1 MRFST
6 RFAHAI
12 GIATAGIVLTLLTV
26 SCSRGASDAALP
38 IEGTVA
44 PFTLTDQDGNPFGS
58 GQLKGH
64 VWIADFFF
72 TNCPGPCPRMST
84 LMSEIQR
91 ETANIDELRIVSI
104 TVDPER
110 DTPEAMKAYG
120 KRYGAID
127 GRWHFLT
134 GPQETLN
141 RIARQDFKLFD
152 VDGSLQ
158 HSTRFAL
165 IDRQGNIRSF
175 YTTGEGGTYA
185 QLPGDIRKLIAQ
197 SDAGGKS

>member
-1 MRFST
+1 VNPSFR
-6 RFAHAI
+6 
-12 GIATAGIVLTLLTV
+12 IVVSVAVALLVSLGV
-26 SCSRGASDAALP
+26 SCSRNSQGDAFP

-44 PFTLTDQDGNPFGS
+44 PFMLTDQDGQPFGTD
-58 GQLKGH
+58 QLKGR

-84 LMSEIQR
+84 LMSEIQKQ
-91 ETANIDELRIVSI
+91 TADIEELRIVSI

-120 KRYGAID
+120 QRYGAID

-134 GPQETLN
+134 GPVELLS
-141 RIARQDFKLFD
+141 RIALKDFRLFE
-152 VDGSLQ
+152 VDGTLQ

-175 YTTGEGGTYA
+175 YTTGEDGTFA
-185 QLPGDIRKLIAQ
+185 RLPEDVRKLIRQ
-197 SDAGGKS
+197 SDAGSQQTGI

>member
-1 MRFST
+1 MSPSFR
-6 RFAHAI
+6 
-12 GIATAGIVLTLLTV
+12 IALSVAVALLLSLAV
-26 SCSRGASDAALP
+26 SCSRNSRGDTFP

-44 PFTLTDQDGNPFGS
+44 PFTLTDQDGQPFGTD
-58 GQLKGH
+58 QLKGR

-84 LMSEIQR
+84 LMSEIQKQ
-91 ETANIDELRIVSI
+91 TADIEELRIVSI

-120 KRYGAID
+120 QRYGAID

-134 GPQETLN
+134 GPVELLN
-141 RIARQDFKLFD
+141 RIALKDFKLFE
-152 VDGSLQ
+152 VDGTLQ

-175 YTTGEGGTYA
+175 YTTGEDGSFA
-185 QLPGDIRKLIAQ
+185 QLPEDVRKLIRL
-197 SDAGGKS
+197 SDAGSQQTGS

>member
-1 MRFST
+1 MRSPT
-6 RFAHAI
+6 RCAI
-12 GIATAGIVLTLLTV
+12 AAAGISLLLLAV
-26 SCSRGASDAALP
+26 SCSRGSRDAALP

-58 GQLKGH
+58 GQLKGR

-134 GPQETLN
+134 GPKETLN

-175 YTTGEGGTYA
+175 YTTGEGGTFA

-197 SDAGGKS
+197 SDAGGQS

>member
-1 MRFST
+1 MRFLF
-6 RFAHAI
+6 RAGAFLAI
-12 GIATAGIVLTLLTV
+12 AAILSLGI
-26 SCSRGASDAALP
+26 SCSRAAREQALP
-38 IEGTVA
+38 ILGTVA
-44 PFTLTDQDGNPFGS
+44 PFTLTDQDGRAFGS
-58 GQLKGH
+58 SDLEGR

-91 ETANIDELRIVSI
+91 ETKDIDELRIVSI
-104 TVDPER
+104 TVDPKR

-120 KRYGAID
+120 ARYGAID

-134 GPQETLN
+134 GPQEMLN

-175 YTTGEGGTYA
+175 YTTGEDGTYS
-185 QLPGDIRKLIAQ
+185 QLPGDIRRLIQQ
-197 SDAGGKS
+197 SSNGGKG

>member
-1 MRFST
+1 VIRRRRFLSAAA
-6 RFAHAI
+6 FPM
-12 GIATAGIVLTLLTV
+12 L
-26 SCSRGASDAALP
+26 AALASCRRSDTEETLP
-38 IEGTVA
+38 IQGKVA
-44 PFTLTDQDGNPFGS
+44 PFTLTNQDGQPFGTE
-58 GQLKGH
+58 QLTGR

-84 LMSEIQR
+84 LMGDIQR
-91 ETANIDELRIVSI
+91 QTQDIEELRIVSI
-104 TVDPER
+104 TVDPDR

-134 GPQETLN
+134 GPRDTLH
-141 RIARQDFKLFD
+141 RLASQDFKLFD

-165 IDRQGNIRSF
+165 VDREGNIRAF
-175 YTTGEGGTYA
+175 YTTGLDGSYA
-185 QLPGDIRKLIAQ
+185 RLPEDVRKLIRQ
-197 SDAGGKS
+197 SKPAA

>member
-1 MRFST
+1 MRISL
-6 RFAHAI
+6 RMAASVA
-12 GIATAGIVLTLLTV
+12 GIALLSLAI
-26 SCSRGASDAALP
+26 SCSRGSRNEALP
-38 IEGTVA
+38 IEGAVA
-44 PFTLTDQDGNPFGS
+44 PFTLTDQDGQPFGS
-58 GQLKGH
+58 GQLQGR

-91 ETANIDELRIVSI
+91 ETADIGELRIVSI

-120 KRYGAID
+120 ERYGAID

-134 GPQETLN
+134 GPRELLD

-175 YTTGEGGTYA
+175 YTTGEGGTYT

-197 SDAGGKS
+197 SDAGGKG

>member
-1 MRFST
+1 M
-6 RFAHAI
+6 I
-12 GIATAGIVLTLLTV
+12 GRRQFLSAAALPVLAALA
-26 SCSRGASDAALP
+26 SCSRSATEETLP
-38 IEGTVA
+38 IQGKVA
-44 PFTLTDQDGNPFGS
+44 PFTLTNQDGQPFGTE
-58 GQLKGH
+58 QLAGR

-84 LMSEIQR
+84 LMGDIQR
-91 ETANIDELRIVSI
+91 QTQDIEELRIVSI
-104 TVDPER
+104 TVDPDR

-134 GPQETLN
+134 GPRDTLH
-141 RIARQDFKLFD
+141 RLASQDFKLFD

-165 IDRQGNIRSF
+165 IDREGNIRSF
-175 YTTGEGGTYA
+175 YTTALDGSYA
-185 QLPGDIRKLIAQ
+185 RLPEDVRKLIRQ
-197 SDAGGKS
+197 SKPAA